1 MVDSLFSR
9 LGWFKNVLH
18 KNSTITFWTRIGI
31 VTLCAIE
38 VSESLELKRVWRKK
52 KSRKRGGQYPKFFED
67 VWEAVGKV
75 ISLESS

>member
-1 MVDSLFSR
+1 MC
-9 LGWFKNVLH
+9 G
-18 KNSTITFWTRIGI
+18 
-31 VTLCAIE
+31 IE

>member
-1 MVDSLFSR
+1 MISVVTLSNYVIL
-9 LGWFKNVLH
+9 
-18 KNSTITFWTRIGI
+18 TRIGFI
-31 VTLCAIE
+31 RLCAIE

>member
-1 MVDSLFSR
+1 MTSFLKIRVTTLS
-9 LGWFKNVLH
+9 NYA
-18 KNSTITFWTRIGI
+18 IWTRIGY